1 MLFMLLLLLLLLE
14 APICSALLPADDGRD
29 EDERGSLV
37 TGCAADKRVVV
48 TLGMGLPDAVSPDIL
63 SLSGAAVRRT
73 GAEVLGGGT
82 DEMGELLLR
91 LLLPLLLLSL
101 LLLVWLL
108 LLLLFKLLML
118 LLSLLRVAPLPADV
132 SPALSVLTLDTG
144 TGCLRGFCKW
154 KFLATVLLSVAVI
167 CFMFDSGRH

>member
-14 APICSALLPADDGRD
+14 APICSALLPADDGSD

-101 LLLVWLL
+101 LLLLVW

-144 TGCLRGFCKW
+144 TCCLRGFCKW